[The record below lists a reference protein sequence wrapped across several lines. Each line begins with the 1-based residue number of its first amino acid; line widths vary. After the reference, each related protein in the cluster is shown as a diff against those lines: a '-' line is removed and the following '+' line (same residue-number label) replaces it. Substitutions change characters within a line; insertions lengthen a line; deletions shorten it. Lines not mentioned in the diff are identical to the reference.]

1 MALAQSDEDLQ
12 AVARLRADRFR
23 DNIAASDLDRFDP
36 LCTHLLIRSGA
47 DQRPVGAARFRLL
60 IGTQDVSSSYCAQIY
75 DLSRLGEA
83 GLRLLEIGR
92 ICITADQIN
101 QADVARALL
110 AGLTRAALIHSV
122 DMLVGCASFPG
133 ARPEDHGNAL
143 RYLQAHHIG
152 PEALRPDRGQGIAY
166 DLRQAAGGPE
176 PEDLRHVPELLRMY
190 LAMGGWVTDHA
201 VCDNDLDT
209 LHVFAAVD
217 VRAIP
222 PARMRVLKM
231 LAGR

>member
-60 IGTQDVSSSYCAQIY
+60 IGTQDVSSSYCAQFY

-110 AGLTRAALIHSV
+110 AGLTRAALILRRYACGVRLLPGRAPGRSWKRAA
-122 DMLVGCASFPG
+122 LFASTSYR
-133 ARPEDHGNAL
+133 ARSAPSGQRA
-143 RYLQAHHIG
+143 G
-152 PEALRPDRGQGIAY
+152 DRI
-166 DLRQAAGGPE
+166 
-176 PEDLRHVPELLRMY
+176 
-190 LAMGGWVTDHA
+190 
-201 VCDNDLDT
+201 
-209 LHVFAAVD
+209 
-217 VRAIP
+217 
-222 PARMRVLKM
+222 
-231 LAGR
+231 